1 MDKRDEK
8 EEIID
13 RDDTIV
19 VPNFTYT
26 TVVIPL

>member
-19 VPNFTYT
+19 ASNFTYT